1 MFLLYYKHSPAIIFI
16 PGEIKI
22 KDNKVSR
29 VVKKIFNF
37 VGMK

>member
-1 MFLLYYKHSPAIIFI
+1 MFLLYYTRSPAIIFI

-29 VVKKIFNF
+29 VVKVFNF
-37 VGMK
+37 VEMK